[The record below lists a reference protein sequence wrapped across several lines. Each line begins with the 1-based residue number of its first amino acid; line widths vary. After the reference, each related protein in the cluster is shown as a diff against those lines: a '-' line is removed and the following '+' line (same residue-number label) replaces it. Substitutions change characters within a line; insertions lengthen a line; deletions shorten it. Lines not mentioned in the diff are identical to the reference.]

1 VYAHLGLHAPIPG
14 APLRA
19 AIGAPTTLTLIR
31 GSAAGLLWGHLIA
44 GRPVSRGQLGTALGL
59 AGATDIADG
68 ALARARGQTTRLGA
82 YLDAEADLS
91 FGLAAALTL
100 AARRW
105 LPRWLV
111 AVMVARWLVPFALA
125 CASYLGALR
134 PVALTGTPV
143 GKVASLAQ
151 TAVLG
156 VALLPVRRSGPVERW
171 RPALHLAAAALL
183 VAAPLSQILR
193 VLRAQE

>member
-1 VYAHLGLHAPIPG
+1 MSPFAAEVLTELRAGQYRPRAWARFLARSWRRSRTTAAAHPALATSWARLSATLALGTAVALAGEARVGTRGAAWRAIPATSLCLAYQQLDVYAHLGLHAPIPG

-100 AARRW
+100 
-105 LPRWLV
+105 
-111 AVMVARWLVPFALA
+111 
-125 CASYLGALR
+125 
-134 PVALTGTPV
+134 
-143 GKVASLAQ
+143 
-151 TAVLG
+151 
-156 VALLPVRRSGPVERW
+156 
-171 RPALHLAAAALL
+171 
-183 VAAPLSQILR
+183 
-193 VLRAQE
+193 